1 MGLDICVKGKN
12 VYSRAYSSFSRLRC
26 AIAEAAGLYTY
37 PHWCM
42 QSILRNGDDLWPQV
56 QKELKGH
63 PLRMFLLHSDCDGII
78 GVNSAQKIKPVL
90 ESLVEKIDPDFKL
103 ELQYLIDGFEESI
116 KNNAKL
122 EFC

>member
-1 MGLDICVKGKN
+1 MGLAIYVNDKS
-12 VYSRAYSSFSRLRC
+12 VYSRSYGSFGRLRC
-26 AIAEAAGLYTY
+26 AIAEAAGLHTY
-37 PHWCM
+37 PHWYM
-42 QSILRNGDDLWPQV
+42 QAILRNGNDLWPQV